1 MCDALELEH
10 LLGLPLVHD
19 CTVVALNP
27 KGGTRAMRDTYN
39 EEEGSMHMIM
49 ENVWLMSKWAAYNQ
63 REMENNGIKATL
75 CVAPNIVRFANK
87 APRVKDLDPIDMN
100 EVCEGKINIKEFG
113 ERLLELY
120 RHWMQGGVGIYCR
133 NGANRSPLGMI
144 AFVMMVTGCSINEA
158 ICHVSSLRALTD
170 IREPKHGNFVT
181 PMKFLEKNEKYLK
194 QLLAPKEQF
203 CLPRTVKPD
212 KFRAAW
218 GTLKVFL
225 SRRESWRKENRGGGG
240 SGSSST

>member
-1 MCDALELEH
+1 
-10 LLGLPLVHD
+10 
-19 CTVVALNP
+19 
-27 KGGTRAMRDTYN
+27 
-39 EEEGSMHMIM
+39 
-49 ENVWLMSKWAAYNQ
+49 
-63 REMENNGIKATL
+63 
-75 CVAPNIVRFANK
+75 
-87 APRVKDLDPIDMN
+87 
-100 EVCEGKINIKEFG
+100 
-113 ERLLELY
+113 
-120 RHWMQGGVGIYCR
+120 MQGGVGIYCR

-170 IREPKHGNFVT
+170 IREPKYGNFVT

-218 GTLKVFL
+218 GTLRIFSDQKGIAEERK
-225 SRRESWRKENRGGGG
+225 SRWAAVPVPVAAKLGAEERCAAAMLGKS
-240 SGSSST
+240 SGSSSSGKRPLQAVVAGASEAEKEADADVELSLIHI